1 MKGNLDPRNEITV
14 QEAAALC
21 GVSVKTLRR
30 DHDDPNC
37 PIVFIKR
44 GSRNFVT
51 IAMLIDAARFIPGS
65 TPESLSVKYSQALE
79 RITELEVENVE
90 LREWLVRAEA
100 LYQHADT
107 YLRLQFGA
115 LSAAQPAGVR

>member
-1 MKGNLDPRNEITV
+1 MNGNLDPRNEITV
-14 QEAAALC
+14 QEVAALC

-30 DHDDPNC
+30 DHDDPNS

-51 IAMLIDAARFIPGS
+51 IAMLTEAARFIPGS
-65 TPESLSVKYSQALE
+65 TPVSLSIKYGRALE
-79 RITELEVENVE
+79 RITELEVENLE
-90 LREWLVRAEA
+90 LRERLVRAEA
-100 LYQHADT
+100 LFQQADT

-115 LSAAQPAGVR
+115 PAAAQPAGVQ